1 MEPSVYAELVP
12 HYIANLRIYQSGKSI
27 AEVQRRYGL
36 ERVIKLASN
45 ENPWGPSPKALL
57 AVRQHLDEVHRYPD
71 QSALDLRSAL
81 AQRYQLR
88 NENIIVGNG
97 SEGIM
102 GYIVRAFL
110 HENDEAVTAHGTF
123 TGFPILCHSRGIA
136 PIQVPLRD
144 YCFDLEAISERIT
157 PRTKLIY
164 LCNPNNPTGTFFSRR
179 AFDHFMEKVPPRVL
193 VILDEAYFEFAQ
205 SLADYPDSM
214 DYRHDNVITL
224 RTFSKAY
231 GLAGFRIGYGFG
243 HPELI
248 ASLWKVKL
256 PFEPGSL
263 SQIAGVAALE
273 DDQFLAHTLKQ
284 NQQGLDLYTRELT
297 QLGISWIPSATNFI
311 ALEAPSGWAAQPL
324 FEAMMRRG
332 VIIRPLEQSGLPG
345 CLRISI
351 GTPEENQACL
361 ACLQD
366 VLVQGPKAA

>member
-27 AEVQRRYGL
+27 AEVQRSYGL
-36 ERVIKLASN
+36 DRVIKLASN
-45 ENPWGPSPKALL
+45 ENPWGPSPKALQ

-71 QSALDLRSAL
+71 QGALDLRSAL
-81 AQRYQLR
+81 AHRYRLR

-123 TGFPILCHSRGIA
+123 TGFPILCHSRGIV

-193 VILDEAYFEFAQ
+193 VLLDEAYFEFAQ
-205 SLADYPDSM
+205 GLADYPDSM

-263 SQIAGVAALE
+263 SQIAGVAALD
-273 DDQFLAHTLKQ
+273 DDQFLSHTLKQ
-284 NQQGLDLYTRELT
+284 NQQGLDFYTRELT
-297 QLGISWIPSATNFI
+297 RLGISWIPSATNFI
-311 ALEAPSGWAAQPL
+311 AIETPAGWAAQHL
-324 FEAMMRRG
+324 FEAMLRRG

-366 VLVQGPKAA
+366 VLVQGPEAA